1 MLIEFENGELKLPDF
16 LIIGAA
22 RSGTTSLYY
31 SLRRHPG
38 VFMPDLKE
46 PFYLSFVDE
55 IPEFTDLDFL
65 RERMWTTRDYAE
77 LFAEAGDDQLLGEAS
92 TSYLYMYEKTIA
104 NIRQLY
110 GLAAESLR
118 LIAIL
123 RNPVERTFSNY
134 LLLKTAGWDDISFD
148 QYLDQNFTRDRMSRR
163 WDYDYVGLG
172 SYTEAIKEY
181 SQKFPN
187 LFVALYEDLQEPNRL
202 LENLFDF
209 LDLES
214 ITLPDLNLR
223 ANASGEPRSRRA
235 MQMLD
240 AAGRWASP
248 VRRWIPYS
256 LRVRLASYR
265 ERMRRRLLRETVMSD
280 SQRSRLLDLF
290 SDDILALQDV
300 IGRDLSA
307 WLQVPDSDQG
317 ARQARR

>member
-1 MLIEFENGELKLPDF
+1 MLIEFENGKLKLPDF

-55 IPEFTDLDFL
+55 IPEFTGLHFL

-77 LFAEAGDDQLLGEAS
+77 LFAEAGDDQLRGEAS

-104 NIRQLY
+104 NIQQVY

-148 QYLDQNFTRDRMSRR
+148 QYLDQNFTQDRMSRR

-172 SYTEAIKEY
+172 SYAEAIKEY
-181 SQKFPN
+181 SRKFPN

-317 ARQARR
+317 AR

>member
-1 MLIEFENGELKLPDF
+1 MLIEFENSELKLPDF

-55 IPEFTDLDFL
+55 IPEFTGLHFL

-77 LFAEAGDDQLLGEAS
+77 LFAEARDGQLLGEAS

-104 NIRQLY
+104 NIQQVY
-110 GLAAESLR
+110 GRAAESLR

-172 SYTEAIKEY
+172 RYAEAIKLY

-187 LFVALYEDLQEPNRL
+187 LFVALYEDLKEPNRL
-202 LENLFDF
+202 LEDLFGF

-235 MQMLD
+235 MQLLD

-248 VRRWIPYS
+248 VRRWVPYS

-265 ERMRRRLLRETVMSD
+265 ERMRRSLLRETVMSA
-280 SQRSRLLDLF
+280 SQRRRLLDLF
-290 SDDILALQDV
+290 SDDILALQDL

-317 ARQARR
+317 ESQARR